1 MLLLVRRASLVILLV
16 IAAAPAAAQGELS
29 PPAVLEDG
37 EASEGERRAP
47 VEAAVEEDEDD
58 GIRAFDIGVPMWS
71 VLGCVGGGVLAPIVP
86 LALAVPAA
94 VYVTE
99 NETPLGS
106 DAGCASALAVFACA
120 GFGVAAI
127 APCSALGA
135 TFAGTGAAFMSDRDV
150 WRPLLGGVPGVL
162 CAVLSP
168 LSCLCFPLPLG
179 SVLAVVGL
187 ALGMAGGPLAI
198 VGASVIDAQVLER
211 VLRLFDGDEKARD
224 DDDVADQMHY

>member
-1 MLLLVRRASLVILLV
+1 MRHASLVVVLAL
-16 IAAAPAAAQGELS
+16 AAAPSSAREELAPPALLDDAAAPERAP
-29 PPAVLEDG
+29 PPAD
-37 EASEGERRAP
+37 
-47 VEAAVEEDEDD
+47 AVEGADDD
-58 GIRAFDIGVPMWS
+58 GIRDLDIGVPLWS
-71 VLGCVGGGVLAPIVP
+71 VLGCVGGGALAPILP

-106 DAGCASALAVFACA
+106 DAGCASAAAVFACT

-135 TFAGTGAAFMSDRDV
+135 TLAGTGAAFMTDRDV
-150 WRPLLGGVPGVL
+150 WRPLIGGVPGVL

-179 SVLAVVGL
+179 SVLAVAGL
-187 ALGMAGGPLAI
+187 ALGMFGGPLAI
-198 VGASVIDAQVLER
+198 VGASVIDAQMVER
-211 VLRLFDGDEKARD
+211 VLRLFDGDKKARV

>member
-1 MLLLVRRASLVILLV
+1 MRRPFLVILLV
-16 IAAAPAAAQGELS
+16 IAAAPAAAQDELS
-29 PPAVLEDG
+29 PPALLEDEAPSDKARKAPG
-37 EASEGERRAP
+37 EAP
-47 VEAAVEEDEDD
+47 VDEAEDD

-86 LALAVPAA
+86 LALALPAA

-106 DAGCASALAVFACA
+106 DAGCASALAVFACT

-135 TFAGTGAAFMSDRDV
+135 TFAGTGAAFMSDRDI

-179 SVLAVVGL
+179 SALAVVGL

-198 VGASVIDAQVLER
+198 VGASVIDAQVFER
-211 VLRLFDGDEKARD
+211 VLRLFDSDKKARD